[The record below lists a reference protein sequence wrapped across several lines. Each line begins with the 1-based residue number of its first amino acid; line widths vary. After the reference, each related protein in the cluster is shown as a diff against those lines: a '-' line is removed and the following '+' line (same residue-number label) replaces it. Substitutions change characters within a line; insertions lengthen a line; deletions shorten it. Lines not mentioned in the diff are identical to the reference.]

1 MNRIFYFL
9 SLIFISIGCDDSKD
23 TSDVLSPVEPL
34 FYKGMDLSF
43 QSELEK
49 YDLVYKDENGK
60 PITLLDY
67 VSENGTNLVRLKLW
81 HTPQNGQNSLSD
93 VKAYAL
99 KIKSR
104 NMDFLLDF
112 HYSDTWADPGSQ
124 TPPQAWQNMNF
135 DEIKNAIY
143 NYTKEVLLELKEQHT
158 LPKIIQIGNETDSGF
173 LWNYGKVWNDYNDNW
188 PNYAALVKE
197 AIKGIKEVDPSNNIQ
212 IMLHHS
218 NVENAIYFFNE
229 LQPYHLEFDIIGL
242 SYYPQFQT
250 KDLDL
255 VKTKLNTL
263 ATTFNKDILMVEMA
277 YPFTLEWND
286 NCINFIGDDSQI
298 LTEFSATPWGQ
309 KAYLEWLVNT
319 IKSIP
324 NQKGIGFCYWAPD
337 WVAFVGNENT
347 STKGSAWENQCMF
360 DFDHKALPI
369 FDVFRNN

>member
-9 SLIFISIGCDDSKD
+9 SLIFIIIGCDDSKY
-23 TSDVLSPVEPL
+23 TSDVLSPVEPQ

-143 NYTKEVLLELKEQHT
+143 NYTKEVLLELKEQNT
-158 LPKIIQIGNETDSGF
+158 LPKIIQIGNETDSG
-173 LWNYGKVWNDYNDNW
+173 L
-188 PNYAALVKE
+188 L
-197 AIKGIKEVDPSNNIQ
+197 
-212 IMLHHS
+212 
-218 NVENAIYFFNE
+218 
-229 LQPYHLEFDIIGL
+229 
-242 SYYPQFQT
+242 
-250 KDLDL
+250 
-255 VKTKLNTL
+255 
-263 ATTFNKDILMVEMA
+263 
-277 YPFTLEWND
+277 
-286 NCINFIGDDSQI
+286 
-298 LTEFSATPWGQ
+298 
-309 KAYLEWLVNT
+309 
-319 IKSIP
+319 
-324 NQKGIGFCYWAPD
+324 
-337 WVAFVGNENT
+337 
-347 STKGSAWENQCMF
+347 
-360 DFDHKALPI
+360 
-369 FDVFRNN
+369 